1 VVLDARTLYVTYP
14 SLVDTPRWNI
24 FKYNSNNK
32 MPWEGQS
39 LYNVILIHNVANNIL
54 PKYTIGI
61 LQVLVVDITSVISLL
76 YMNSYY
82 R

>member
-39 LYNVILIHNVANNIL
+39 LYNVILISHSTTCI
-54 PKYTIGI
+54 
-61 LQVLVVDITSVISLL
+61 
-76 YMNSYY
+76 
-82 R
+82 